1 MIPIIAANW
10 KMNKTV
16 KEAVSFI
23 KEFKGLV
30 KDITNV
36 NMIICPPSTSLYSMY
51 NELKDSNINLGAQNI
66 YFEKEGA
73 FTGEISPLMAK
84 ELCKY
89 VIIGHSERRGI
100 FNEDNPLINKK
111 LNAALENNLTPIFCI
126 GESPEE
132 KEAGKSKDVVKKQI
146 KEGLKDVNAKKII
159 IAYEPIW
166 AIGTGKTATPDIAQ
180 DMHSFIKETVGNVPI
195 LYGGSVKP
203 ENIKELIKEKDIDG
217 ALVGGASLDAKSFSE
232 IVTGSIS

>member
-1 MIPIIAANW
+1 MDPIIAANW

-23 KEFKGLV
+23 KDFKELV
-30 KDITNV
+30 KAITNV
-36 NMIICPPSTSLYSMY
+36 NIIICPSSTSLYPIHE
-51 NELKDSNINLGAQNI
+51 ELGDSNINLGAQNI

-73 FTGEISPLMAK
+73 FTGELSPLMAK

-100 FNEDNPLINKK
+100 FNEDNSLINKK
-111 LNAALENNLTPIFCI
+111 LTAALDNNLTPIFCI
-126 GESPEE
+126 GESLEE

-146 KEGLKDVNAKKII
+146 KEGLKGIDTKKII

-180 DMHSFIKETVGNVPI
+180 DMHSFIKEIGGNVPV

-203 ENIKELIKEKDIDG
+203 ENIVELIKEKDIDG

-232 IVTGSIS
+232 IVKGSMS

>member
-1 MIPIIAANW
+1 MNPIIAANW

-16 KEAVSFI
+16 KEAVSFV
-23 KEFKGLV
+23 KEFKELV
-30 KDITNV
+30 KDVKNV
-36 NMIICPPSTSLYSMY
+36 NMIICPPSTSLYSIHE
-51 NELKDSNINLGAQNI
+51 ELEDSNVNLGAQNI
-66 YFEKEGA
+66 YFEKKGA
-73 FTGEISPLMAK
+73 FTGEISALMAK

-100 FNEDNPLINKK
+100 FNEDNSLINKK
-111 LNAALENNLTPIFCI
+111 VKAALDNNLTPIFCI

-132 KEAGKSKDVVKKQI
+132 KETGKSKDVVKTQI
-146 KEGLKDVNAKKII
+146 KEGLKGVDTKNII

-180 DMHSFIKETVGNVPI
+180 DMHAFIKGIVGNVPV

-203 ENIKELIKEKDIDG
+203 ENVKELMKEKDIDG

-232 IVTGSIS
+232 IVMGCVS

>member
-16 KEAVSFI
+16 KEAVSFV
-23 KEFKGLV
+23 KEFKELV
-30 KDITNV
+30 KDVKNV
-36 NMIICPPSTSLYSMY
+36 NMIICPPSTSLYSIHE
-51 NELKDSNINLGAQNI
+51 ELEDSNVNLGAQNI
-66 YFEKEGA
+66 YFEKKGA
-73 FTGEISPLMAK
+73 FTGEISALMAK

-100 FNEDNPLINKK
+100 FNEDNSLINKK
-111 LNAALENNLTPIFCI
+111 VKAALDNNLTPIFCI

-132 KEAGKSKDVVKKQI
+132 KETGKSKDVVKTQI
-146 KEGLKDVNAKKII
+146 KEGLKGVDTKNII

-180 DMHSFIKETVGNVPI
+180 DMHAFIKGIVGNVPV

-203 ENIKELIKEKDIDG
+203 ENVKELMKEKDIDG

-232 IVTGSIS
+232 IVMGCVS